1 MLFNSNRWLKFSLL
15 NLLIVALIGLLMRYK
30 IGFEFPFLDQKHL
43 QHSHSHSA
51 FSGWITHTLMVLM
64 IVFLEKRAKN
74 IVLRQAHDDR
84 GEKKIEHRFFKKYN
98 SLLTTNLICAYGMLV
113 FFIIQGYGLFSIIF
127 STASIVVSCVFAYYF
142 VKDLKLISDE
152 VLTKNWFKAA
162 LFFNVIS
169 SLGTFALAY
178 MMVTK
183 NIHQNEYLASIY
195 YYLHFQYNG
204 WFFFS
209 CMGLLFSF
217 LNLKSSEN
225 LLFKKTFWLF
235 FTSCI
240 PAYFLSTLWL
250 DLPIWI
256 YLITVIAA
264 FIQVYAWFRFLII
277 IVKTKREF
285 LQNFSFFL
293 RYILLFVGFA
303 LSVKFLLQLGSTI
316 PVLSKL
322 AFGFR
327 PIVIAY
333 LHLVLL
339 AIISLFLLFYIYA
352 NHLIQ
357 FNNQI
362 KRGVIIFSIGVL
374 LNEIILAI
382 QGIASFSYTPIP
394 FVNELLLGAAI
405 VLVLGIGITA
415 FYSIRKVK
423 NLPLL

>member
-1 MLFNSNRWLKFSLL
+1 MHLNSKFWLKFSLL

-30 IGFEFPFLDQKHL
+30 IGFEFPFFDQKHL
-43 QHSHSHSA
+43 QHSHSHFA
-51 FSGWITHTLMVLM
+51 FSGWISHTLMVLM
-64 IVFLEKRAKN
+64 IVFLEKKKVLLQAQDDNREKN
-74 IVLRQAHDDR
+74 I
-84 GEKKIEHRFFKKYN
+84 ENRFFKKY
-98 SLLTTNLICAYGMLV
+98 SSILSANLICAYGMLV

-127 STASIVVSCVFAYYF
+127 STSSIIVSCVFAYYF
-142 VKDLKLISDE
+142 VKDLKLISDDD
-152 VLTKNWFKAA
+152 LSKNWFKTA

-169 SLGTFALAY
+169 SFGTFALAY
-178 MMVTK
+178 MMISK

-204 WFFFS
+204 WFFFA

-217 LNLKSSEN
+217 LQLKPSEN
-225 LLFKKTFWLF
+225 SFFKRTFWLF
-235 FTSCI
+235 FLSCI
-240 PAYFLSTLWL
+240 PAYFLSTLWW

-256 YLITVIAA
+256 YLITVVAA

-277 IVKTKREF
+277 IIKTKREF
-285 LQNFSFFL
+285 LYNFPFFL
-293 RYILLFVGFA
+293 RYILLFVAFA
-303 LSVKFLLQLGSTI
+303 LSIKFMLQLGSTI
-316 PVLSKL
+316 PAISQL

-352 NHLIQ
+352 NHLIH
-357 FNNQI
+357 FNRQI
-362 KRGVIIFSIGVL
+362 KIGVITFSIGVL

-382 QGIASFSYTPIP
+382 QGVASFSYTPIP
-394 FVNELLLGAAI
+394 YVNEMLFGAAI
-405 VLVLGIGITA
+405 VLVIGIGITA
-415 FYSIRKVK
+415 FYSIKKVK

>member
-1 MLFNSNRWLKFSLL
+1 MHFNSKFWLKFSLL

-30 IGFEFPFLDQKHL
+30 IGFEFPFFDQKHL
-43 QHSHSHSA
+43 QHSHSHFA
-51 FSGWITHTLMVLM
+51 FSGWISHTLMVLM
-64 IVFLEKRAKN
+64 IVFLEKKKVLLQAQDDNREKN
-74 IVLRQAHDDR
+74 I
-84 GEKKIEHRFFKKYN
+84 ENRFFKKY
-98 SLLTTNLICAYGMLV
+98 SSILSANLICAYGMLV
-113 FFIIQGYGLFSIIF
+113 FFIIQGYGLFSIFF
-127 STASIVVSCVFAYYF
+127 STSSIIVSCVFAYYF
-142 VKDLKLISDE
+142 VKDLKLISDDD
-152 VLTKNWFKAA
+152 LSKNWFKTA

-169 SLGTFALAY
+169 SFGTFALAY

-204 WFFFS
+204 WFFFA

-225 LLFKKTFWLF
+225 LFFKKTFWLF
-235 FTSCI
+235 FASCI

-256 YLITVIAA
+256 YLVTVVAA

-277 IVKTKREF
+277 IIKTKREF
-285 LQNFSFFL
+285 LYNFPFFL
-293 RYILLFVGFA
+293 RYILLFVAFA
-303 LSVKFLLQLGSTI
+303 LSIKFLLQLGSTI
-316 PVLSKL
+316 PVLSTL

-339 AIISLFLLFYIYA
+339 AIISLFLLFYVYA
-352 NHLIQ
+352 NHLIH
-357 FNNQI
+357 FNRQI
-362 KRGVIIFSIGVL
+362 KIGVITFSIGVL

-382 QGIASFSYTPIP
+382 QGVASFSYTPIP
-394 FVNELLLGAAI
+394 YVNEMLFGAAI
-405 VLVLGIGITA
+405 VLVIGIGITA
-415 FYSIRKVK
+415 FYSIKKVK